1 MCHVISKVI
10 MTTATYTD
18 QENKTG
24 LQQQLEMDHVLN

>member
-24 LQQQLEMDHVLN
+24 LQQLEMDHVLN